1 MQTVKIEMFQEVIA
15 SLRRPTRT
23 QHDTHSAGFGRRNCF
38 GHTRTG
44 VRALTDQC
52 SIYVKNKKLV
62 VRQFLSLI
70 VTCAYSLILCR
81 HLFQPV
87 QIE

>member
-15 SLRRPTRT
+15 SLRRSTRT

-38 GHTRTG
+38 GHIWAG
-44 VRALTDQC
+44 VCTLTDQC

-62 VRQFLSLI
+62 VRQIFSLI
-70 VTCAYSLILCR
+70 VTDAYSLIRCR
-81 HLFQPV
+81 PSVQPL